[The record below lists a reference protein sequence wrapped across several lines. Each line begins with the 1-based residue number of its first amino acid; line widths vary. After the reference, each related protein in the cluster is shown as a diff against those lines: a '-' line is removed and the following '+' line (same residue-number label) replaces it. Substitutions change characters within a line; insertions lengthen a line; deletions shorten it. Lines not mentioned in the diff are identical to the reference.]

1 MEISKDYP
9 CRFLVGDVTCRID
22 ASART
27 RGRNRYMVIG
37 AYCKDPK
44 IACKLCPE
52 YWPICEG
59 VC

>member
-44 IACKLCPE
+44 IACKLCTE
-52 YWPICEG
+52 YLPICEG